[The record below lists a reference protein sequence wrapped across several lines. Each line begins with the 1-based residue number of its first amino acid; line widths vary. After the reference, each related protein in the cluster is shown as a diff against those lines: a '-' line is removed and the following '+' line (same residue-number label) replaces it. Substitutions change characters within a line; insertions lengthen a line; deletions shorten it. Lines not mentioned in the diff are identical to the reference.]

1 MCVCVCAYVF
11 ACVCMCGC
19 LCVCVC
25 VHGCMFAGALRH
37 RGATQAA
44 RPPAP
49 PHGPVSIPAL
59 GSPLFPPL
67 GFRPGRSHGRG
78 VRASQALVF
87 QAPHA
92 SLRSGG
98 RPLRRLFRLR
108 PPRISAAAGATPH
121 GPAESSPT
129 EDSRH
134 PQGSPTLSQ
143 AWGYGLLAEPLCR
156 EPDFN
161 VIDGLSH
168 SKDKPVSLLKNAR
181 LIADASGRPRLLL
194 PLPSC
199 SMLSAQASYWILVN
213 FQVCARALVP
223 GLGCGSLRRGAD
235 LLRSWAGV
243 WRGGRRQSLIIH
255 EYARGSKKR
264 GRKSSSSPRA
274 TCAPA
279 ENTPSSRRHW

>member
-1 MCVCVCAYVF
+1 VRMYLHACVCVYVCACVCVCMDVCLQVLF
-11 ACVCMCGC
+11 ATEALPKLRG
-19 LCVCVC
+19 
-25 VHGCMFAGALRH
+25 LRH
-37 RGATQAA
+37 RHMA
-44 RPPAP
+44 PSPSLHSAP
-49 PHGPVSIPAL
+49 PSSHLSAFDLGEATAEGCARRKLSCFKLRTPAFALVAALCDASSASAPPVS
-59 GSPLFPPL
+59 
-67 GFRPGRSHGRG
+67 
-78 VRASQALVF
+78 
-87 QAPHA
+87 
-92 SLRSGG
+92 
-98 RPLRRLFRLR
+98 
-108 PPRISAAAGATPH
+108 SAAAGATPH

-181 LIADASGRPRLLL
+181 LIADAAGRPRLLL